1 MFSIENENSLEAFI
15 SESSHA
21 SLRED
26 HKLLQQYASVNLFPV
41 DVNMKTWTSSG
52 WLFLLLYKVSAV
64 GVHLLWNDPPSN
76 ENTENMKHLCTQ
88 CETKWNK

>member
-26 HKLLQQYASVNLFPV
+26 HKLLQQYSCVNLFPV
-41 DVNMKTWTSSG
+41 DVNMKT
-52 WLFLLLYKVSAV
+52 
-64 GVHLLWNDPPSN
+64 
-76 ENTENMKHLCTQ
+76 
-88 CETKWNK
+88 